1 VRPGRSLGKRY
12 QCDAAVVLTG
22 LQTGL
27 EQIRRYGVD
36 EPAEKGMVQPTNQIG
51 VADSEVVEGTVSQYH
66 GAINATRL
74 IGLLSEYA
82 DREVES
88 RIRPGRVIS

>member
-1 VRPGRSLGKRY
+1 MIEV
-12 QCDAAVVLTG
+12 
-22 LQTGL
+22 
-27 EQIRRYGVD
+27 
-36 EPAEKGMVQPTNQIG
+36 TNQIG
-51 VADSEVVEGTVSQYH
+51 VADCEAVERTVSHNH

-74 IGLLSEYA
+74 IGLLTEYA

>member
-1 VRPGRSLGKRY
+1 
-12 QCDAAVVLTG
+12 
-22 LQTGL
+22 
-27 EQIRRYGVD
+27 
-36 EPAEKGMVQPTNQIG
+36 MVQPTNQIG
-51 VADSEVVEGTVSQYH
+51 VADSEAVERTVSQDQ

-88 RIRPGRVIS
+88 RIRSGRVIS